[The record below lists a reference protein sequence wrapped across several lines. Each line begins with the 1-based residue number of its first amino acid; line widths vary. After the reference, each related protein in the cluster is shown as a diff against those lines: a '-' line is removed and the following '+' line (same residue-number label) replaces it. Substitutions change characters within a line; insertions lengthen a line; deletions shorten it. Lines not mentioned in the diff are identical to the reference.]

1 MSKLAVPELIEVVE
15 LLGLT
20 LGTGLVSSVGLYLE
34 DLGLTA
40 VTGGNIKLGA
50 WFLGMG
56 LVALYIG
63 VYLLGYETLLPRLF
77 GDDSP
82 DGDAA

>member
-1 MSKLAVPELIEVVE
+1 MSKLAAPEIIEAVE

-20 LGTGLVSSVGLYLE
+20 LGTGLVSSTGIYLE

-40 VTGGNIKLGA
+40 VTGGELKLGA

-63 VYLLGYETLLPRLF
+63 VYLLGYETLRPRLF
-77 GDDSP
+77 GDGSSN
-82 DGDAA
+82 GDAA